1 MKKNYK
7 EAPISRFHK
16 MIYICSILGQIAC
29 GYALGIAGTAVTQ
42 AQTILHLNTFWV
54 GLLGAGTLIGL
65 SGSLFLGNLAD
76 KMGRSKLLLMDM
88 TLFTIFSILHLFV
101 SIPVSILLIRICIGL
116 CIAIEYAVGSTI
128 ISEWVNSKKSASYL
142 SNFVIYWTLGYVIS
156 FVLGLIMKNMN
167 VDYHFMF
174 ASSALFGGL
183 ACIMR
188 FIYGM
193 PESPSWMAS
202 VGQEEQANALIEK
215 KLSNEYCVVIEKK
228 VETEKVSVSELFSK
242 EYRNNTIV
250 GGVFYACQV
259 FPYFGVG
266 IFLPIL
272 MTQMNMGGGY
282 TGDIIYDVFCMVG
295 AFVGVWLVSR
305 MSRRK
310 FLTSTFFGS
319 ALCLIVMILGQ
330 NFSIYITIVAFA
342 AYAMLMSIA
351 VVLEW
356 PYPPELFDDRVRATG
371 VGIVIAFSRVGAFL
385 GTFLLP
391 ILVENIGA
399 TGTLAVCAGV
409 LIVGGVVCQIMAPE
423 TSPEFMNQDEK
434 VYKNQLEGGNVYELH
449 ETN

>member
-7 EAPISRFHK
+7 EAPVTQFHK

-29 GYALGIAGTAVTQ
+29 GYALGIAGNAVT
-42 AQTILHLNTFWV
+42 AATDVLNLNTFWV

-76 KMGRSKLLLMDM
+76 KMGRSKLLLLDM
-88 TLFTIFSILHLFV
+88 SLFTIFSLFHLFA
-101 SIPVSILLIRICIGL
+101 SSTVSILIVRICIGL
-116 CIAIEYAVGSTI
+116 CIAIEYSVGSTI
-128 ISEWVNSKKSASYL
+128 ISEWVNGNKSASYL

-156 FVLGLIMKNMN
+156 FVAGLVMTNLN
-167 VDYHFMF
+167 VDYHLMF
-174 ASSALFGGL
+174 ASSALFGGI
-183 ACIMR
+183 ACVLR

-193 PESPSWMAS
+193 PESPSWLAS
-202 VGQEEQANALIEK
+202 VGRLDEANALIEK
-215 KLSNEYCVVIEKK
+215 KVGNEYFVEAEKK
-228 VETEKVSVSELFSK
+228 ESTEKVSVKELFSK

-272 MTQMNMGGGY
+272 MSQMNMGGGY

-295 AFVGVWLVSR
+295 AFAGVWLVSR

-319 ALCLIVMILGQ
+319 ALCLIVMIVGQ
-330 NFSIYITIVAFA
+330 AISIYITIIAFA

-391 ILVENIGA
+391 TLVESIGA
-399 TGTLAVCAGV
+399 TGSLAVCAAV
-409 LIVGGVVCQIMAPE
+409 LIVGGVVCRIMAPE
-423 TSPEFMNQDEK
+423 TSPEFMNK
-434 VYKNQLEGGNVYELH
+434 
-449 ETN
+449 

>member
-1 MKKNYK
+1 MKKNYR
-7 EAPISRFHK
+7 EAPISHFHK
-16 MIYICSILGQIAC
+16 TIYICSVLGQIAC

-42 AQTILHLNTFWV
+42 AQSVIQLNTFWV

-101 SIPVSILLIRICIGL
+101 SSAIGILLVRICIGL
-116 CIAIEYAVGSTI
+116 CIAIEYSVGSTI
-128 ISEWVNSKKSASYL
+128 ISEWINGKKAAKYL

-156 FVLGLIMKNMN
+156 FVCGLVMKNLN
-167 VDYHFMF
+167 VDYHIMF
-174 ASSALFGGL
+174 ASSAIFGGV
-183 ACIMR
+183 ACALR
-188 FIYGM
+188 FIHGM

-202 VGQEEQANALIEK
+202 IGNEVGANTLVEK
-215 KLSNEYCVVIEKK
+215 KLGSEYCVVIETK
-228 VETEKVSVSELFSK
+228 VETEKVSVGELFSK
-242 EYRNNTIV
+242 DYRNNTIV

-272 MTQMNMGGGY
+272 MSKMNMGSGY

-295 AFVGVWLVSR
+295 AFVGVWLVSK

-319 ALCLIVMILGQ
+319 ALCLIIMIIGQ
-330 NFSIYITIVAFA
+330 NISIYITIVAFA

-356 PYPPELFDDRVRATG
+356 PYPPELFDDRTRATG
-371 VGIVIAFSRVGAFL
+371 VGIVIAFSRIGAFL

-391 ILVENIGA
+391 ILVESIGA
-399 TGTLAVCAGV
+399 TGSLIVCASV
-409 LIVGGVVCQIMAPE
+409 LIVGGIVCQIMAPE
-423 TSPEFMNQDEK
+423 TSPEFMH
-434 VYKNQLEGGNVYELH
+434 KNEIEGGTTYELY
-449 ETN
+449 EANSSIKG

>member
-7 EAPISRFHK
+7 EAPVTHFHK

-29 GYALGIAGTAVTQ
+29 GYALGIAGNAVT
-42 AQTILHLNTFWV
+42 AATDVLNLNTFWV

-76 KMGRSKLLLMDM
+76 KMGRSKLLLLDM
-88 TLFTIFSILHLFV
+88 TLFTIFSLFHLFA
-101 SIPVSILLIRICIGL
+101 SSTASILIVRICIGL
-116 CIAIEYAVGSTI
+116 CIAIEYSVGSTI
-128 ISEWVNSKKSASYL
+128 ISEWVNGNKSASYL

-156 FVLGLIMKNMN
+156 FVAGLVMTNLN
-167 VDYHFMF
+167 VDYHLMF
-174 ASSALFGGL
+174 ASSALFGGI
-183 ACIMR
+183 ACVLR

-193 PESPSWMAS
+193 PESPSWLAS
-202 VGQEEQANALIEK
+202 VGRLDEANALIEK
-215 KLSNEYCVVIEKK
+215 KVGNEYFVEAEKK
-228 VETEKVSVSELFSK
+228 ESTEKVSVKELFSK

-272 MTQMNMGGGY
+272 MSQMNMGGGY

-295 AFVGVWLVSR
+295 AFAGVWLVSR

-319 ALCLIVMILGQ
+319 ALCLIVMIVGQ
-330 NFSIYITIVAFA
+330 AISIYITIIAFA

-391 ILVENIGA
+391 TLVENIGA
-399 TGTLAVCAGV
+399 TGSLAVCAAV

-423 TSPEFMNQDEK
+423 TSPEFMNK
-434 VYKNQLEGGNVYELH
+434 
-449 ETN
+449 

>member
-7 EAPISRFHK
+7 EAPVTQFHK

-29 GYALGIAGTAVTQ
+29 GYALGIAGNAVT
-42 AQTILHLNTFWV
+42 AATDVLNLNTFWV

-76 KMGRSKLLLMDM
+76 KMGRSKLLLLDM
-88 TLFTIFSILHLFV
+88 TLFTIFSIFHLFA
-101 SIPVSILLIRICIGL
+101 SSTASILIVRICIGL
-116 CIAIEYAVGSTI
+116 CIAIEYSVGSTI
-128 ISEWVNSKKSASYL
+128 ISEWVNGNKSASYL

-156 FVLGLIMKNMN
+156 FVAGLVMTNLN
-167 VDYHFMF
+167 VDYHLMF
-174 ASSALFGGL
+174 ASSALFGGI
-183 ACIMR
+183 ACVLR

-193 PESPSWMAS
+193 PESPSWLAS
-202 VGQEEQANALIEK
+202 VGRLDEANALIEK
-215 KLSNEYCVVIEKK
+215 KVGNEYFVEAEKK
-228 VETEKVSVSELFSK
+228 ESTEKVSVKELFSK

-272 MTQMNMGGGY
+272 MSQMNMGGGY

-295 AFVGVWLVSR
+295 AFAGVWLVSR

-319 ALCLIVMILGQ
+319 ALCLIVMIVGQ
-330 NFSIYITIVAFA
+330 AISIYITIIAFA

-391 ILVENIGA
+391 TLVENIGA
-399 TGTLAVCAGV
+399 TGSLAVCAAV

-423 TSPEFMNQDEK
+423 TSPEFMNK
-434 VYKNQLEGGNVYELH
+434 
-449 ETN
+449 